1 MSDCSLI
8 YFLVKA
14 GCFKIGDCTV
24 QTLRHYSN
32 TQSIL
37 IPLVGCS
44 PYEYWYT
51 PSNDQFCLFFN
62 LSIDEIYHPLFF
74 AVVGM

>member
-1 MSDCSLI
+1 MSYCSLI

-24 QTLRHYSN
+24 QLHAIIPILKN
-32 TQSIL
+32 IL

-44 PYEYWYT
+44 PHEYWCT
-51 PSNDQFCLFFN
+51 PSNDQLCLFFN

-74 AVVGM
+74 AVVGI